1 MSKEE
6 LEEERVEN
14 IVHLTILG
22 TLQLDRATGLS
33 LQRLGSRKLDRMD
46 HGSNGTL
53 QLDRATWMG

>member
-14 IVHLTILG
+14 FVHLTILG
-22 TLQLDRATGLS
+22 TLQVDRATGLS
-33 LQRLGSRKLDRMD
+33 LQQLGSRKLDRMD

-53 QLDRATWMG
+53 QLDRATWLG

>member
-14 IVHLTILG
+14 VVHLTVLG

-33 LQRLGSRKLDRMD
+33 LKRLGSMKLDRMN

-53 QLDRATWMG
+53 QL